1 MKKWIN
7 KRNISIFII
16 IVLSILFIYFILPI
30 SIPLITALVIALA
43 LNPLVNKLAYK
54 IKSRKWS
61 VTIIY
66 TLLLTLTGFIIFLF
80 LTKLI
85 DQIVLFI
92 KDLPNKINILITV
105 IEQYNDKMKAILP
118 DEMAVTINKELQNFV
133 ASLRDSIANYLS
145 VENITE
151 VVSSL
156 PGFIISLVVFLVAL
170 FLFMLEIP
178 NIHKFIKQHLYPS
191 TYHEVYKIYN
201 KIGHSIIGMIS
212 ATVVLS
218 FITWLFTYVGLL
230 IIGVDSAF
238 VISLFIWFIDIL
250 PIIGATGFTIP
261 WAIYAY
267 IVGDSTLGIQLI
279 ILSVILLVQR
289 KILEP
294 KIFGTGVGLSPLP
307 TLISMFI
314 ALKLLGFIGFFIG
327 PLFLIVIK
335 TILESGL
342 IKTDFKI

>member
-7 KRNISIFII
+7 KRSISIFII
-16 IVLSILFIYFILPI
+16 IILFILFIYFIIPI
-30 SIPLITALVIALA
+30 SIPLILAFIIALA
-43 LNPLVNKLAYK
+43 FNPLVNKLTQK

-66 TLLLTLTGFIIFLF
+66 TLLITVSGFLIYLF

-92 KDLPNKINILITV
+92 KDLPNRINLLIKV
-105 IEQYNDKMKAILP
+105 IEQYNDKMKAVLP
-118 DEMAVTINKELQNFV
+118 DEMAETINKELQNFV
-133 ASLRDSIANYLS
+133 ATLRDSITHYFS
-145 VENITE
+145 VQNITE

-156 PGFIISLVVFLVAL
+156 PGFIISLVVFLIAL

-178 NIHKFIKQHLYPS
+178 NIHQFIKKHLYPA
-191 TYHEVYKIYN
+191 TYREVYKIYN
-201 KIGHSIIGMIS
+201 KIGHSIIGMLT
-212 ATVVLS
+212 ATIVLS
-218 FITWLFTYVGLL
+218 FITWVFTYLGLL
-230 IIGVDSAF
+230 IIGVESAF
-238 VISLFIWFIDIL
+238 IISLFIWFVDLL
-250 PIIGATGFTIP
+250 PIIGATGLTIP

-267 IVGDSTLGIQLI
+267 IVGEPTLGIQLI
-279 ILSVILLVQR
+279 ILSIILLVQR

-294 KIFGTGVGLSPLP
+294 KIFGTGVGLTPLP

-314 ALKLLGFIGFFIG
+314 GLKLLGFIGFFLG
-327 PLFLIVIK
+327 PLILIIIK
-335 TILESGL
+335 TILESGI

>member
-1 MKKWIN
+1 MKKWIS
-7 KRNISIFII
+7 KRNISILII
-16 IVLSILFIYFILPI
+16 LLLAILFIYFIIPI
-30 SIPLITALVIALA
+30 SVPLITAFVLA
-43 LNPLVNKLAYK
+43 LTFNPLVNKLTTRL
-54 IKSRKWS
+54 KSRKWS
-61 VTIIY
+61 VTISY
-66 TLLLTLTGFIIFLF
+66 TLIVTVTGFLIYLF

-92 KDLPNKINILITV
+92 KDLPNKINKLISV
-105 IEQYNDKMKAILP
+105 IEQYNDKMKAVLP

-133 ASLRDSIANYLS
+133 ASMRDSITNYFS

-151 VVSSL
+151 AVSSL

-178 NIHKFIKQHLYPS
+178 NIHKFIKKHLYPNS
-191 TYHEVYKIYN
+191 YNQVFKIYK
-201 KIGHSIIGMIS
+201 KIGHSIIGMLT
-212 ATVVLS
+212 ATIILS
-218 FITWLFTYVGLL
+218 FITWVFTYVGLL
-230 IIGVDSAF
+230 IIGVESAF
-238 VISLFIWFIDIL
+238 IISLFIWFIDLL
-250 PIIGATGFTIP
+250 PIIGATGLTIP

-267 IVGDSTLGIQLI
+267 VVGDPTLGIQLI
-279 ILSVILLVQR
+279 VLSIILLVQR

-294 KIFGTGVGLSPLP
+294 KIFGTGVGLTPLP

-314 ALKLLGFIGFFIG
+314 GLKLLGFIGFFLG

>member
-16 IVLSILFIYFILPI
+16 VLLAILFIYFIIPI
-30 SIPLITALVIALA
+30 SIPLISAFVIALA
-43 LNPLVNKLAYK
+43 FNPLVNKLATR
-54 IKSRKWS
+54 INSRKWS

-66 TLLLTLTGFIIFLF
+66 TLLFTISAFLIYLF
-80 LTKLI
+80 MTKLI
-85 DQIVLFI
+85 DQIVLFA
-92 KDLPNKINILITV
+92 KDLPNKINKLVAV
-105 IEQYNDKMKAILP
+105 IDQYNDKMKAVLP
-118 DEMAVTINKELQNFV
+118 DDMAVTINKELQNFV
-133 ASLRDSIANYLS
+133 VSMRDSITHYFS
-145 VENITE
+145 VQNITE

-170 FLFMLEIP
+170 FLFMLELP
-178 NIHKFIKQHLYPS
+178 NIHKFIRKHLYPN
-191 TYHEVYKIYN
+191 TYKQALNLYTTINQSV
-201 KIGHSIIGMIS
+201 IGMLT

-218 FITWLFTYVGLL
+218 FITWAFTYIGLL
-230 IIGVDSAF
+230 IIGVESALI
-238 VISLFIWFIDIL
+238 ISLFIWFVDIL

-267 IVGDSTLGIQLI
+267 VVGDPTLGIQLI
-279 ILSVILLVQR
+279 ILSIVLLVQR

-294 KIFGTGVGLSPLP
+294 KIFGTGVGLTPLP

-314 ALKLLGFIGFFIG
+314 GLKLMGFIGFFIG
-327 PLFLIVIK
+327 PLILIVFK
-335 TILESGL
+335 TIFESGL